1 MDRFDGFPRHEGD
14 AAEGRAVSAHARPRR
29 GPPRADSRLPR
40 ILDRAACLFREK
52 GFQGASVRDIAG
64 SVGMLPGSLYCHFES
79 KEDLLVAVYAEGVRR
94 LSRALE
100 QALEDAAARE
110 EDAWQRLEAA
120 CVAHLQALLDGGD
133 YAQVIVRVQ
142 PGEAPG
148 ASARLVALRD
158 GYERRFRA
166 LIDALPG
173 PVRRDYLR
181 LLLLGALNW
190 VPSWYRPGKDS
201 PRAIAH
207 GFLQILHGRVSNDR

>member
-1 MDRFDGFPRHEGD
+1 M
-14 AAEGRAVSAHARPRR
+14 SAQARPTRR
-29 GPPRADSRLPR
+29 PPRADSRLPR

-64 SVGMLPGSLYCHFES
+64 SVGMLPGSLYCHFDS
-79 KEDLLVAVYAEGVRR
+79 KEDLLVAVYAEGVQR

-100 QALEDAAARE
+100 QALEDADARE
-110 EDAWQRLEAA
+110 ADAWQRLEAA

-133 YAQVIVRVQ
+133 YAQVMVRVQ

-148 ASARLVALRD
+148 ASARLIALRD

-166 LIDALPG
+166 LAEALPG

-201 PRAIAH
+201 PRAIAQ
-207 GFLQILHGRVSNDR
+207 GFLQILRGGAGDGR

>member
-1 MDRFDGFPRHEGD
+1 
-14 AAEGRAVSAHARPRR
+14 VSAQAKPSRRPQ
-29 GPPRADSRLPR
+29 RADSRLPR
-40 ILDRAACLFREK
+40 ILDRAARLFREK

-64 SVGMLPGSLYCHFES
+64 SVGMLPGSLYCHFDS
-79 KEDLLVAVYAEGVRR
+79 KEDLLVAVYTEGVRR

-100 QALEDAAARE
+100 QALEDAAARD

-120 CVAHLQALLDGGD
+120 CVAHLEALLDGGD
-133 YAQVIVRVQ
+133 YAQVMVRVQ

-148 ASARLVALRD
+148 AAQRLIALRD

-166 LIDALPG
+166 LIEALPA
-173 PVRRDYLR
+173 PLRRDHLR

-207 GFLQILHGRVSNDR
+207 GFLQLLRGEAGNDR